1 MNLQSTVNAAV
12 GSAGQS
18 VAVAKLLGRDAKTG
32 MDVQNDIDAVKDKLT
47 DTDVKTAQ
55 MPKLTRNNQGRWL
68 EAMDSLLEEKQ
79 ALLDQKNNLIAYYR
93 SLYKGVD
100 DKGRVTLT
108 DFRERLIPKKVEAKT
123 ETVPTSE
130 EIAEE
135 ELHDRQKQRKA
146 D

>member
-18 VAVAKLLGRDAKTG
+18 IAVAKLLGQDAKTG
-32 MDVQNDIDAVKDKLT
+32 MDVQNDIDMTKDKLT
-47 DTDVKTAQ
+47 DTDIKIAQ
-55 MPKLTRNNQGRWL
+55 MPKLTRNDQGRWL

-79 ALLDQKNNLIAYYR
+79 ALLDQKNNLIAYYQ

-100 DKGRVTLT
+100 GKGQVVFT
-108 DFRERLIPKKVEAKT
+108 DFRQRLIPKKVKAKT

-130 EIAEE
+130 DIAEE
-135 ELHDRQKQRKA
+135 KLHDRQEQRKA

>member
-18 VAVAKLLGRDAKTG
+18 VAVAKLLGQDAKTG

-47 DTDVKTAQ
+47 DTDVKMAQ
-55 MPKLTRNNQGRWL
+55 MPKLTRNDQGRWFN
-68 EAMDSLLEEKQ
+68 AMDSLLEEKQ

-100 DKGRVTLT
+100 DEGRVSLT
-108 DFRERLIPKKVEAKT
+108 DFRERLIPKKVRAKT
-123 ETVPTSE
+123 ESTPTSE